1 MIYFNFYFGRIK
13 RDIPG
18 IADNFSIARE
28 NFLDALREIAIISD
42 TLNLMSYNFTSRL
55 YVWSSQE
62 YNNETDDNILNT
74 FDLKFLSPWD
84 LKIGSQIFDL
94 RTI

>member
-13 RDIPG
+13 NNIPG
-18 IADNFSIARE
+18 IADSFSISRE
-28 NFLDALREIAIISD
+28 NFLDALREIAIISNSLD
-42 TLNLMSYNFTSRL
+42 LMSFDFMPTL
-55 YVWSSQE
+55 YVRTAQE
-62 YNNETDDNILNT
+62 YNHENEDHILNT
-74 FDLKFLSPWD
+74 FKLKFLSPWD

>member
-1 MIYFNFYFGRIK
+1 MIYFNFHFGRIK
-13 RDIPG
+13 DDIPG

-28 NFLDALREIAIISD
+28 NFLEALREIAIISD
-42 TLNLMSYNFTSRL
+42 SLDLKSYELSTL
-55 YVWSSQE
+55 YVWASQE
-62 YNNETDDNILNT
+62 YNDEYDGNILNT
-74 FDLKFLSPWD
+74 FEIKFLSPWD

>member
-1 MIYFNFYFGRIK
+1 MIYFNFHFGRIK
-13 RDIPG
+13 DDIPG

-28 NFLDALREIAIISD
+28 NFLEALREIAIISD
-42 TLNLMSYNFTSRL
+42 SLDLKSYEFSTL
-55 YVWSSQE
+55 YVWASQE
-62 YNNETDDNILNT
+62 YNYENDSHILNT
-74 FDLKFLSPWD
+74 FEIKFLSPWD

>member
-1 MIYFNFYFGRIK
+1 MIYFNFHFGRIK
-13 RDIPG
+13 DDIPG

-28 NFLDALREIAIISD
+28 NFFEALREIAIISNSLD
-42 TLNLMSYNFTSRL
+42 LISYEFSTL
-55 YVWSSQE
+55 YVWSKQE
-62 YNNETDDNILNT
+62 YNDEYDSNILNT
-74 FDLKFLSPWD
+74 FEIKFLSPWD

>member
-1 MIYFNFYFGRIK
+1 MIYFNFHFGRVQK
-13 RDIPG
+13 NIPG

-28 NFLDALREIAIISD
+28 NFLDALREIAIISN
-42 TLNLMSYNFTSRL
+42 TLDLINYNISNL

-62 YNNETDDNILNT
+62 YNYEYECSILNS
-74 FDLKFLSPWD
+74 FELKFLSPWD
-84 LKIGSQIFDL
+84 LMIGSHFFDL

>member
-1 MIYFNFYFGRIK
+1 MIYFNFHFGRIK
-13 RDIPG
+13 DYIPG

-28 NFLDALREIAIISD
+28 NFLEALREIAIISD
-42 TLNLMSYNFTSRL
+42 SLDLKSYEFSTL
-55 YVWSSQE
+55 YVWASQE
-62 YNNETDDNILNT
+62 YNYEYDGNILNT
-74 FDLKFLSPWD
+74 FEIKFLSPWD

>member
-1 MIYFNFYFGRIK
+1 MIYFNFHFGRIK
-13 RDIPG
+13 DDIPG

-28 NFLDALREIAIISD
+28 NFLDALREIAIISSRLD
-42 TLNLMSYNFTSRL
+42 LMSYNFMPRL

-62 YNNETDDNILNT
+62 YNYEYEGLILNT
-74 FDLKFLSPWD
+74 FDVEFLSPWD

>member
-1 MIYFNFYFGRIK
+1 MIYFNFCFGRIK
-13 RDIPG
+13 DNIPG

-28 NFLDALREIAIISD
+28 NFLDALREIAIFSN
-42 TLNLMSYNFTSRL
+42 TLDLMSYNFKTL
-55 YVWSSQE
+55 YVWAAQE
-62 YNNETDDNILNT
+62 YNNETNDHILNT
-74 FDLKFLSPWD
+74 FKVKFLSPWD

>member
-1 MIYFNFYFGRIK
+1 MIYFNFHFGRIK
-13 RDIPG
+13 DDIPG

-28 NFLDALREIAIISD
+28 NFLEALREIAIISD
-42 TLNLMSYNFTSRL
+42 SLDLKSYELSTL
-55 YVWSSQE
+55 YVWASQE
-62 YNNETDDNILNT
+62 YNYEYDGNILNT
-74 FDLKFLSPWD
+74 FEIKFLSPWD

>member
-1 MIYFNFYFGRIK
+1 MIYFNFHFGRIK
-13 RDIPG
+13 DNIPG

-42 TLNLMSYNFTSRL
+42 SLDLMSYKFMSRV
-55 YVWSSQE
+55 YVWSWQE
-62 YNNETDDNILNT
+62 YNDDCHILNI
-74 FDLKFLSPWD
+74 FEIKFLSPWD
-84 LKIGSQIFDL
+84 LKVGSQIFDL

>member
-1 MIYFNFYFGRIK
+1 MIYFNFHFGRIK
-13 RDIPG
+13 DDIPG

-42 TLNLMSYNFTSRL
+42 SLDLKSYELSTL
-55 YVWSSQE
+55 YVWASQE
-62 YNNETDDNILNT
+62 YNYENDGNILNT
-74 FDLKFLSPWD
+74 FEIKFLSPWD

>member
-1 MIYFNFYFGRIK
+1 MIYFNFHFGRIK
-13 RDIPG
+13 DNIPG

-42 TLNLMSYNFTSRL
+42 CLNLKSYEFSTL
-55 YVWSSQE
+55 YVWASQE
-62 YNNETDDNILNT
+62 YNDEYDSNILNT
-74 FDLKFLSPWD
+74 FEIKFLSPWD
-84 LKIGSQIFDL
+84 LNIGSQIFDL